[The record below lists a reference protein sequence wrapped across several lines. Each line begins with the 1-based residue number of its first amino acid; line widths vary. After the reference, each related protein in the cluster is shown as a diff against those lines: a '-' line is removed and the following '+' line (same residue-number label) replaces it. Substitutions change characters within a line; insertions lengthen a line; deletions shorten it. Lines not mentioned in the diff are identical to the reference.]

1 MTGIQAIEKLKRW
14 GYQITLKKD
23 GRISAVL
30 PGGLNA
36 PGEAIALLEDI
47 RRDRESVF
55 AFLKELESGAQ
66 VVQSEVQFFR
76 SGDLCAFLA
85 LLWDVQN
92 GKIQFSG
99 DIVYHTDTD
108 IVEAYWQPKEPLPF
122 FQPSLTGKDFGSF
135 VVDRLRELNREKT
148 IDLPITQ
155 DPRKLIEEALLDSLL
170 LTCE

>member
-23 GRISAVL
+23 GLISAVL

-36 PGEAIALLEDI
+36 PEEAVAMLDDI
-47 RRDRESVF
+47 RRDRESVVV
-55 AFLKELESGAQ
+55 FLKELETGAQ

-85 LLWDVQN
+85 LLWDAQN

-108 IVEAYWQPKEPLPF
+108 IVEAYWYPKEPLPF
-122 FQPSLTGKDFGSF
+122 FQPSLSGRDIGNF
-135 VVDRLRELNREKT
+135 VVERLRELVRERT
-148 IDLPITQ
+148 NDIPIAQ
-155 DPRKLIEEALLDSLL
+155 NPRKLIEESLLDSLL